1 MIKIISFFIITLF
14 TWLYVPVGI
23 LLVCLKHLR
32 DRTISLRG
40 DGWAHKTNF
49 TQRLFFYIKVHVPSQ
64 VSDEGSCICVFGY
77 RFWLFL

>member
-1 MIKIISFFIITLF
+1 MMIKIISFFIITLF

-32 DRTISLRG
+32 DRTISQRG

-49 TQRLFFYIKVHVPSQ
+49 TQRLFFILKCMYQ
-64 VSDEGSCICVFGY
+64 A
-77 RFWLFL
+77 R

>member
-32 DRTISLRG
+32 DRTISQRG